1 MYYQNIDEVI
11 IMLTALFREVNDRL
25 DAIEMSIKDSN
36 STAVLDAIA
45 DFKLALL
52 GSEEIKEPTEP
63 ALL

>member
-25 DAIEMSIKDSN
+25 DAIEMSIKESN

-52 GSEEIKEPTEP
+52 GAEEIEEPAEP